1 LVERGEVPVGIV
13 YATDAAISKRV
24 RVLATFPP
32 TTHDPIR
39 YSFALVTGQGNADA
53 AALIAFMSS
62 QPALEIFR
70 RHGFLAP

>member
-1 LVERGEVPVGIV
+1 
-13 YATDAAISKRV
+13 V